1 MSMNL
6 CFTTKEGN
14 HHIEFP
20 YQTSTD
26 VTYDVL
32 ALKTNE
38 ERLKYLYKDID
49 RFNGGASLKSEVKA
63 MLYDKTLELCLI

>member
-6 CFTTKEGN
+6 CFTTKVGS
-14 HHIEFP
+14 HHIDFP

-26 VTYDVL
+26 TTYDVL

-38 ERLKYLYKDID
+38 ERLEYLYKDID
-49 RFNGGASLKSEVKA
+49 RFNGGSRLKAEIRE
-63 MLYDKTLELCLI
+63 MILDDTLELDII